1 MWSIAVQVSLIT
13 QTIEEINNI
22 MNTSIEFILYFRDN
36 VWPFRGSVIVIKREE
51 GVVHLLIFWS
61 FWFDLL
67 RFYECLWLQICTI
80 FARGQSILFF
90 AEIIFKLYF
99 HALIQERVYL
109 PIINLLSFISY
120 IIIFFFKITI
130 YLFHH
135 INFIILMLPPGFY
148 IPRIAIFNHMLSP
161 DMIHFL

>member
-80 FARGQSILFF
+80 FARG
-90 AEIIFKLYF
+90 
-99 HALIQERVYL
+99 
-109 PIINLLSFISY
+109 
-120 IIIFFFKITI
+120 
-130 YLFHH
+130 
-135 INFIILMLPPGFY
+135 
-148 IPRIAIFNHMLSP
+148 
-161 DMIHFL
+161 